1 MIVFAD
7 GQTAMECKQQCEIN
21 QIRMQLPQCQ
31 LYKLVILHEMFPGT
45 EYDIII
51 VTENDH
57 V

>member
-1 MIVFAD
+1 MTVFAE

-21 QIRMQLPQCQ
+21 QTQMQLPQCQ
-31 LYKLVILHEMFPGT
+31 LYKLVISCEMFPRA

-51 VTENDH
+51 VTENDY